1 MIDPVAQISLWIQSV
16 PGLSRAIS
24 DITAFLNSIAY

>member
-1 MIDPVAQISLWIQSV
+1 MLDPIAQLSLWMQSI